1 MTMFNTEN
9 TEQSRERFTA
19 LPAGFYRVSISE
31 VEFKENRNGTG
42 NYFNF
47 TFVVSHPEDFTGAL
61 LWHRLTF
68 NHTSKAAVEI
78 GRAALAD
85 LLYTVQIKEISS
97 VESLQAAIIGKELVV
112 ETELEI
118 GNDDRE
124 YPRVIGTWS
133 LGGKHRNEKRTFSKV
148 VLGETKRPARK
159 PKSAAVK
166 QNNSDVP
173 FHHEPRSMRLE
184 DVANRLANQC

>member
-1 MTMFNTEN
+1 MTMFSTEN

-19 LPAGFYRVSISE
+19 LPAGFYRASVSE
-31 VEFKENRNGTG
+31 VEFKENRNGNG
-42 NYFNF
+42 NYFKF

-61 LWHRLTF
+61 VWHTLTF

-85 LLYTVQIKEISS
+85 LLYTVQIKEFSS
-97 VESLQAAIIGKELVV
+97 VESLQSAIVGKELVI
-112 ETELEI
+112 ETELEL

-133 LGGKHRNEKRTFSKV
+133 LGGKHRNEKRNLAKV
-148 VLGETKRPARK
+148 VLGETKRPVRK

-166 QNNSDVP
+166 QDNSEVP
-173 FHHEPRSMRLE
+173 F
-184 DVANRLANQC
+184 